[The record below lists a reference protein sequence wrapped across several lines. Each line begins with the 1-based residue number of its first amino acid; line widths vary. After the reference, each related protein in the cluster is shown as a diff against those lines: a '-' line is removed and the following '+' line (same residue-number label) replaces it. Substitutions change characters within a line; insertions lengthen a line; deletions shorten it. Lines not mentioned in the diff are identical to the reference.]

1 MADAN
6 GKENIQTKIQGE
18 LKQTE
23 VKTEA
28 DKIPLISLAG
38 KEIPVDVLK
47 EISEEAA
54 AFYKIVPIAKS
65 EDALEAGMVNP
76 DDLKAREALRFIAQ
90 RSGAELKIYAISQV
104 DFDGVLAQYRSLR
117 GEVKKA
123 LRELEEELEVEKER
137 PAASEAEEI
146 FRRVVV
152 ETPVTKIVA
161 VILRHAVEGDA
172 SDIHIEGT
180 EKQIKVRFRV
190 DGILYASI
198 FLPKDIQQAVI
209 TRIKILSNLKIDETR
224 VPQDGRF
231 QATVS
236 GRKIDF
242 RVSTLPTANGEKAVL
257 RVLDPK
263 TSLKTFAD
271 LGLQGHNIE
280 MLEEAIEKPF
290 GMILITGPTG
300 SGKTTT
306 LYAILS
312 KLNQEAV
319 NIISLEDPV
328 EYVVEGVNQS
338 QIKPEI
344 GYTFASGLR
353 SILRQDPDIIMAGE
367 IRDEETADLAI
378 HAALTGH
385 IVLSTLHTN
394 NAIGVIPRLI
404 DMGVDTF
411 LLPSSLNLSIAQR
424 LIRRLCPHCK
434 KEVEPS
440 PQVSKIIE
448 SELAGIDLE
457 PYGKEI
463 NFKKPY
469 KVFRA
474 QGCKL
479 CNGKGTKGRVAIYEM
494 MSMTPEVEQIINQG
508 VNETKLKAEAK
519 RQGMVTMRQDG
530 IIKVLQGV
538 VSAEEVLE
546 AVEVEDNF

>member
-1 MADAN
+1 MTDIN
-6 GKENIQTKIQGE
+6 EKETAQTKNQEG
-18 LKQTE
+18 LGRS
-23 VKTEA
+23 EA
-28 DKIPLISLAG
+28 KAGAGKIPFVSLAG
-38 KEIPVDVLK
+38 KEILIDVLR
-47 EISEEAA
+47 EISEETA
-54 AFYKIVPIAKS
+54 AFYKIIPIAKN
-65 EDALEAGMVNP
+65 EDVLEVGMVNP
-76 DDLKAREALRFIAQ
+76 DDLRAKEALRFIAQ
-90 RSGAELKIYAISQV
+90 RNDVELKICAVSQA
-104 DFDGVLAQYRSLR
+104 DFNAVLAQYRSLR

-123 LRELEEELEVEKER
+123 LRELEEELELEKGKS
-137 PAASEAEEI
+137 AAARTKEI
-146 FRRVVV
+146 FRRMAA

-161 VILRHAVEGDA
+161 VILGHAVEGDA
-172 SDIHIEGT
+172 SDIHIEGM
-180 EKQIKVRFRV
+180 EKQVKVRFRV
-190 DGILYASI
+190 DGVLYASI
-198 FLPKDIQQAVI
+198 FLPKDIQQAII
-209 TRIKILSNLKIDETR
+209 TRIKILANLKIDETR

-231 QATVS
+231 QTVVS

-263 TSLKTFAD
+263 DSLKSFAD
-271 LGLQGHNIE
+271 LGLQGHNQK
-280 MLEEAIEKPF
+280 MLEEAIKRPF
-290 GMILITGPTG
+290 GMILISGPTG

-312 KLNQEAV
+312 KINQESV

-328 EYVVEGVNQS
+328 EYVIEGVNQS

-353 SILRQDPDIIMAGE
+353 SILRQDPDVIMAGE

-394 NAIGVIPRLI
+394 NAIGVIPRLV

-411 LLPSSLNLSIAQR
+411 LLPSSLNLAIAQR

-434 KEVEPS
+434 KQVEPS
-440 PQVSKIIE
+440 PQVIKIIE
-448 SELAGIDLE
+448 SELAGMDLGS
-457 PYGKEI
+457 YGKEI

-469 KVFRA
+469 KIFRA
-474 QGCKL
+474 QGCNF
-479 CNGKGTKGRVAIYEM
+479 CNNKGTKGRIAIYEM

-508 VNETKLKAEAK
+508 INEVKLKDEAK
-519 RQGMVTMRQDG
+519 RQGMATMRQDG

-538 VSAEEVLE
+538 VSIEEVLE
-546 AVEVEDNF
+546 AVEVEDNY